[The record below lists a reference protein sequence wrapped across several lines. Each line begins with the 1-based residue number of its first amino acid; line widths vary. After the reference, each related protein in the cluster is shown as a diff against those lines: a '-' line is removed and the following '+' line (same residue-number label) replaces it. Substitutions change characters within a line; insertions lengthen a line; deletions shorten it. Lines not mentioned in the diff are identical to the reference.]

1 MAILIFLSTNLLTMI
16 IVTEVYGQALVVS
29 LFGLGPCTELL
40 TVNPVALLG
49 AGHPMKP
56 HRLSLTHS
64 LVLHYGLYKKMM
76 VSRFP
81 TALYS
86 LGSPA

>member
-1 MAILIFLSTNLLTMI
+1 MWKLSL
-16 IVTEVYGQALVVS
+16 
-29 LFGLGPCTELL
+29 P
-40 TVNPVALLG
+40 PPG

-76 VSRFP
+76 VCSTDAYYKLRP
-81 TALYS
+81 
-86 LGSPA
+86 

>member
-1 MAILIFLSTNLLTMI
+1 MTSTFVLFFPHLS
-16 IVTEVYGQALVVS
+16 
-29 LFGLGPCTELL
+29 
-40 TVNPVALLG
+40 G

-76 VSRFP
+76 VLQIYYMLNHVLTVNTDILFLKHQKHKALIHDVLP
-81 TALYS
+81 TGFQTLQGISA
-86 LGSPA
+86 

>member
-1 MAILIFLSTNLLTMI
+1 HHRTYKYFYQS
-16 IVTEVYGQALVVS
+16 
-29 LFGLGPCTELL
+29 
-40 TVNPVALLG
+40 

-76 VSRFP
+76 VRRS
-81 TALYS
+81 
-86 LGSPA
+86 